1 METNQ
6 EKTVDQ
12 MTTEELE
19 AYLNER
25 KKNTVNEQNR
35 KRKEYEKYVETN
47 TSQLVRKAL
56 KLNSIL
62 TTFFENSTK
71 TLDEMR
77 ERLNEYGAIRANSK
91 GGFHLKTDDGKFKIV
106 YRYSTSCDWDE
117 RAEKAEELLK
127 DFLFD
132 VLKKRDKEMFEVI
145 LGLIEKNKEG
155 KLELS
160 RIQTLYAKESL
171 FSDPRWV
178 EAIRLFKE
186 SYRPVDSKMR
196 LEFYKRSEMSKK
208 WEPIPLNLS
217 SF

>member
-1 METNQ
+1 METTTV
-6 EKTVDQ
+6 KTVDQ
-12 MTTEELE
+12 MTTKELE
-19 AYLNER
+19 VYLAER
-25 KKNTVNEQNR
+25 KKEQIAEMNR
-35 KRKEYEKYVETN
+35 KRAEYEKYVESN
-47 TSQLVRKAL
+47 TSRLVRKAIH
-56 KLNSIL
+56 LNTIL
-62 TTFFENSTK
+62 TSFFANST
-71 TLDEMR
+71 TILEEMR
-77 ERLNEYGAIRANSK
+77 EKLNEYGAIRSNSK
-91 GGFHLKTDDGKFKIV
+91 GGFTLKTDDGKYKVV
-106 YRYSTSCDWDE
+106 YRYSTTCDWDE

-186 SYRPVDSKMR
+186 SFQPVDSKMR
-196 LEFYKRSEMSKK
+196 LEFYKRSDVSKK
-208 WEPIPLNLS
+208 WEPIVLNIS
-217 SF
+217 SL

>member
-186 SYRPVDSKMR
+186 SFRPVSSKMR
-196 LEFYKRSEMSKK
+196 LEFYKRSEISQK
-208 WEPIPLNLS
+208 WEPIVLNLS
-217 SF
+217 SM

>member
-1 METNQ
+1 METTV
-6 EKTVDQ
+6 KTVDQ
-12 MTTEELE
+12 MTTKELE
-19 AYLNER
+19 VYLAER
-25 KKNTVNEQNR
+25 KKEQIAEMNR
-35 KRKEYEKYVETN
+35 KRGDYEKYVESN
-47 TSQLVRKAL
+47 TSRLVRKAI
-56 KLNSIL
+56 KLNTIL
-62 TTFFENSTK
+62 TTFFANST
-71 TLDEMR
+71 TILEEMR
-77 ERLNEYGAIRANSK
+77 DKLNEYGAIRSNSK
-91 GGFHLKTDDGKFKIV
+91 GGFTLKTDDGKYKVV
-106 YRYSTSCDWDE
+106 YRYSTTCDWDE

-186 SYRPVDSKMR
+186 SFRPVDSKMR
-196 LEFYKRSEMSKK
+196 LEFYKRSDVSKK
-208 WEPIPLNLS
+208 WEPIVLNIS
-217 SF
+217 SL

>member
-1 METNQ
+1 METTV
-6 EKTVDQ
+6 KTVDQ
-12 MTTEELE
+12 MTTKELE
-19 AYLNER
+19 VYLAER
-25 KKNTVNEQNR
+25 KKEQIAEMNR
-35 KRKEYEKYVETN
+35 KRAEYEKYVEQN
-47 TSQLVRKAL
+47 TSRLVRKAI
-56 KLNSIL
+56 KLNTIL
-62 TTFFENSTK
+62 TTFFANST
-71 TLDEMR
+71 TILEEMR
-77 ERLNEYGAIRANSK
+77 EKLNEYGAIRSNSK
-91 GGFHLKTDDGKFKIV
+91 GGFTLKTDDGKYKVV
-106 YRYSTSCDWDE
+106 YRYSTTCDWDE

-186 SYRPVDSKMR
+186 SFQPVDSKMR
-196 LEFYKRSEMSKK
+196 LEFYKRSEVSNK
-208 WEPIPLNLS
+208 WEPITLNIS
-217 SF
+217 SL

>member
-186 SYRPVDSKMR
+186 SFRPVSSKMR
-196 LEFYKRSEMSKK
+196 LEFYKRSEISQK
-208 WEPIPLNLS
+208 WEPIVLNLS
-217 SF
+217 SL

>member
-1 METNQ
+1 METTV
-6 EKTVDQ
+6 KTVDQ
-12 MTTEELE
+12 MTTKELE
-19 AYLNER
+19 VYLAER
-25 KKNTVNEQNR
+25 KKEQIAEMNR
-35 KRKEYEKYVETN
+35 KRGDYEKYVESN
-47 TSQLVRKAL
+47 TSRLVRKAI
-56 KLNSIL
+56 KLNTIL
-62 TTFFENSTK
+62 TTFFANST
-71 TLDEMR
+71 TILEEMR
-77 ERLNEYGAIRANSK
+77 EKLNEYGAIRSNSK
-91 GGFHLKTDDGKFKIV
+91 GGFTLKTDDGKYKVV
-106 YRYSTSCDWDE
+106 YRYSTTCDWDE

-186 SYRPVDSKMR
+186 SFRPVDSKMR
-196 LEFYKRSEMSKK
+196 LEFYKRSDVSKK
-208 WEPIPLNLS
+208 WEPIVLNIS
-217 SF
+217 SL